1 MLAIAVGTTVLI
13 SREKTA
19 DYGRV
24 EYDAGLSRLIVVQVA
39 KNKQTEEKRP
49 PQKCC

>member
-1 MLAIAVGTTVLI
+1 VKVMLAIAVGTTVLI

-24 EYDAGLSRLIVVQVA
+24 EYITVLAIQFGHFRI
-39 KNKQTEEKRP
+39 
-49 PQKCC
+49 